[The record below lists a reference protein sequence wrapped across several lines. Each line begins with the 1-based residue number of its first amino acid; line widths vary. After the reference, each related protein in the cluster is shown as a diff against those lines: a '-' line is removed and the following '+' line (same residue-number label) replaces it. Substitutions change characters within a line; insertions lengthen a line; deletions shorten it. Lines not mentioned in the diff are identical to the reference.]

1 MKSKEEIEKDLF
13 NFSNDIHIAT
23 SDYSH
28 GWFDALV
35 WVLEEN
41 KKEENVVCKRK
52 TKKGKRRISLSRV
65 IFKKPANEWRF
76 SIYL

>member
-35 WVLEEN
+35 WVL
-41 KKEENVVCKRK
+41 KVK
-52 TKKGKRRISLSRV
+52 
-65 IFKKPANEWRF
+65 
-76 SIYL
+76 